1 MSNCG
6 STSILKWWIKLVGHK
21 IMDPEKFFT
30 NIYFLSMCYD
40 GKTVQISIQ
49 LRQMKYENVI
59 DDFLIMNAHMR
70 FQP

>member
-1 MSNCG
+1 
-6 STSILKWWIKLVGHK
+6 
-21 IMDPEKFFT
+21 MDPEKIFT

-40 GKTVQISIQ
+40 SKTVQISIQ
-49 LRQMKYENVI
+49 LRLMKYENVI